1 MNRYLLLLAPLI
13 LLTAC
18 GESANGNKIKTGK
31 RPPLVQIAP
40 VEYQQEGQTVIRTG
54 TLKSDRQV
62 KLITEEE
69 GRIAKL
75 PVHEGDRVR
84 QGDLLLQLN
93 DTQLKAELKKARA
106 QREQSA
112 LDVRRLERLQS
123 SRVVSEDELARA
135 RTALDVAQAEEDLL
149 RIRLDNTRITAPFDG
164 VISARLAEP
173 GDAVAKFTHVLTLT
187 DDKSLLAVLPV
198 SELVL
203 PSLALNDPVTL
214 TLDALG
220 DIQLAGRILR
230 IHPTV
235 DPVTRQGTI
244 EAILDNPPP
253 EALPGQLS
261 RVVLTLR
268 PQPRLTVPF
277 PALRRD
283 TQGEYVFLYGDDDS
297 VRYTPVVS
305 GLHLGE
311 RIEIVSGLQEKQQV
325 VINGFLGLNDGMKVS
340 LATDTT
346 SEREPAQ
353 R

>member
-1 MNRYLLLLAPLI
+1 MKRYIFLLISLLLLS
-13 LLTAC
+13 AC
-18 GESANGNKIKTGK
+18 GESANGNNPRPER
-31 RPPLVQIAP
+31 RPPLVEIAT
-40 VEYQQEGQTVIRTG
+40 VKYQQEGQTITRTG
-54 TLKSDRQV
+54 TLQADRQV

-69 GRIAKL
+69 GRIAAL
-75 PVHEGDRVR
+75 PVHEGDRISK
-84 QGDLLLQLN
+84 GDRLLQLN

-106 QREQSA
+106 QRAQAA

-149 RIRLDNTRITAPFDG
+149 RIRIDNTRINAPFSG

-173 GDAVAKFTHVLTLT
+173 GDAVARFTHVLTLT
-187 DDKSLLAVLPV
+187 DDKTLLAALPL

-220 DIQLAGRILR
+220 DIRLQGRILR

-235 DPVTRQGTI
+235 DPVTRQGVVEVI
-244 EAILDNPPP
+244 LNEPPQEAR
-253 EALPGQLS
+253 PGQLA
-261 RVVLTLR
+261 RVELTLR
-268 PQPRLTVPF
+268 AQPRLTVPF

-283 TQGEYVFLYGDDDS
+283 TQGEYVFVYDSDS
-297 VRYTPVVS
+297 VHQTRVVS

-311 RIEIVSGLQEKQQV
+311 HIEIVNGLNQGQHIV
-325 VINGFLGLNDGMKVS
+325 VNGFLGLNDGVKVS
-340 LATDTT
+340 LADKK
-346 SEREPAQ
+346 PAEQ
-353 R
+353 ESAVQ